1 MVPSDTNLQMD
12 NTSNEKSVS
21 LHPLK
26 YRWNLWGHLPQDSNW
41 TLESYR
47 KFCTFKTIED
57 CIAVSESLSD
67 GIIKYSMLFIMK
79 EGIAPL
85 WEDPQ
90 NRNGGCFSYKV
101 LNKHVCQV
109 WKDLT
114 YALVGNSISNNNDF
128 LRAIT
133 GITIS
138 PKKNFCI
145 IKIWIT
151 NCEYQNPQVVNEI
164 KNLTLHGCLFK
175 QHNPEY

>member
-1 MVPSDTNLQMD
+1 MVPSDKNLLMD
-12 NTSNEKSVS
+12 NTSEKTVS

-26 YRWNLWGHLPQDSNW
+26 YNWKLWAHLPQDSNW

-47 KFCTFKTIED
+47 QICTFNNLEE
-57 CIAVSESLSD
+57 CIAISENLSD
-67 GIIKYSMLFIMK
+67 GIIKFGMLFIMK
-79 EGIAPL
+79 EGVAPL
-85 WEDPQ
+85 WEAPR

-114 YALVGNSISNNNDF
+114 YSLVGNSLSNSNEF
-128 LRAIT
+128 LRDVT

-151 NCEYQNPQVVNEI
+151 NCEYQNPQIVNEVN
-164 KNLTLHGCLFK
+164 NLASHGCLFK